1 MQIQVLGSGCQKCK
15 KLFELTQKAIEE
27 LSLKADVEYITDIQ
41 KIAAM
46 GLLSSP
52 VLAIDGKAVLVGSV
66 PDKEKLKQIISGD
79 ATIGK
84 ETSTKDSCSCNG
96 DCK

>member
-15 KLFELTQKAIEE
+15 KLFELTQKAVEE
-27 LSLKADVEYITDIQ
+27 LGLKADVEYITDIQ

-52 VLAIDGKAVLVGSV
+52 VLTIDGKAVLVGSV
-66 PDKEKLKQIISGD
+66 PDKDKLKQIISGD
-79 ATIGK
+79 ATTVK
-84 ETSTKDSCSCNG
+84 DTATKDNCSCNG